1 MPSQRPESGGVAV
14 EDLESTA
21 KLPVLDVAAIDDMDV
36 EDESHLRTTVLPP
49 DAFATSETHPG
60 IPILKEPTGLAS
72 EDVRVVVREA
82 AAASAAAR
90 EQGDSRVAAEAE
102 AAVGRLLER
111 QAELLREMQEVREEA
126 EARYQRLENDLDAA
140 RRLGEDLDAMR
151 REAEARTLAAE
162 QRVAAL
168 EAEFAAARDQ
178 LEAGARA
185 AATTLRRTLEEESVA
200 ARQRHAAAVSVL
212 RQQHETA
219 LAAAEAQHRAESA
232 GLLERRESEAAA
244 LRAQGE
250 ASLVELRQ
258 RLEGAHEASR
268 RELGAESAALRDQ
281 VAVQSADHGAALQ
294 TARDEAAE
302 LGRQLVALR
311 GLKAQD
317 EMALAGAREEIA
329 ALGRSLEAAR
339 EGLSSAER
347 GAHQSLTERGRELER
362 TRAELTELKALA
374 AAQVEALQAAES
386 RRGIWASL
394 LGDAE
399 SSHDSQLR
407 EASEAADAE
416 RERAIAAQTELE
428 ARMRQQG
435 EREATLRAEIDSA
448 AARCEEADRRAED
461 LRTALAQAQGAL
473 VTARA
478 DADGQA
484 ARLAEFEARLDALQA
499 RERAAVEQAEAASA
513 IGAELARQL
522 QALQHKL
529 EVTEPATRAEL
540 DALRTEKDA
549 LRAEHGSLLERHA
562 ALGTA
567 AEAAAARA
575 AALEARLGAED
586 PADSL
591 RTVQGELRRGVE
603 RITELESDL
612 RAAED
617 QINRLEGELRVK
629 SARLEELARAPW
641 PTHGGAP
648 EVTSIGTRRRDEYAA
663 RGRDAVGAGE
673 SMLASD
679 SAFSG
684 AGAAAS
690 ADGVTRY
697 FVLMD
702 GDTEIVHV
710 LGRRTTI
717 GRGLDNDVRI
727 DTKFISRHHAVV
739 LAGPNQTV
747 VEDLR
752 STNGV
757 LVNGRRVTRSVLRDG
772 DIVHVGKTQFRFVQR
787 HRER

>member
-1 MPSQRPESGGVAV
+1 MPSQRPESGGVKAG
-14 EDLESTA
+14 DLESTA
-21 KLPVLDVAAIDDMDV
+21 KLPVLDVAAIDDLDV

-49 DAFATSETHPG
+49 DVFASSDTHPG

-82 AAASAAAR
+82 AAASAATR
-90 EQGDSRVAAEAE
+90 EQDDSRAAAEAE
-102 AAVGRLLER
+102 AAVGQVLER

-126 EARYQRLENDLDAA
+126 EARYQRLESDLDAA

-162 QRVAAL
+162 QRVGAIEAGFSAAHAKL
-168 EAEFAAARDQ
+168 EAD
-178 LEAGARA
+178 L
-185 AATTLRRTLEEESVA
+185 LA
-200 ARQRHAAAVSVL
+200 ARQRNAADADAA
-212 RQQHETA
+212 RQQ
-219 LAAAEAQHRAESA
+219 
-232 GLLERRESEAAA
+232 RESEVAAQAAA
-244 LRAQGE
+244 
-250 ASLVELRQ
+250 
-258 RLEGAHEASR
+258 
-268 RELGAESAALRDQ
+268 
-281 VAVQSADHGAALQ
+281 HGAALQ
-294 TARDEAAE
+294 AARDEAAE
-302 LGRQLVALR
+302 LGRQLAQLR
-311 GLKAQD
+311 GLKSQD
-317 EMALAGAREEIA
+317 EVALASAREEIA
-329 ALGRSLEAAR
+329 ALGCSLETAR

-347 GAHQSLTERGRELER
+347 GAQQSLADRGRELER
-362 TRAELTELKALA
+362 VRGELAELRGLA

-407 EASEAADAE
+407 EAREAADAE
-416 RERAIAAQTELE
+416 RERAAAARAELE

-435 EREATLRAEIDSA
+435 EREATLRVEIDA
-448 AARCEEADRRAED
+448 AADRAEDAERRAED
-461 LRTALAQAQGAL
+461 LRTALVQAQGAL
-473 VTARA
+473 VIARA

-484 ARLAEFEARLDALQA
+484 ARLAEFESRLDALQS
-499 RERAAVEQAEAASA
+499 RERAAVEQAEAATA
-513 IGAELARQL
+513 TGVELGRQL
-522 QALQHKL
+522 QALQGRLDGSETAARAEL
-529 EVTEPATRAEL
+529 EATRAEREQL
-540 DALRTEKDA
+540 RAELGALRTERDV
-549 LRAEHGSLLERHA
+549 RRSEHDSLLERHA
-562 ALGTA
+562 ALSTA
-567 AEAAAARA
+567 AETAAARA
-575 AALEARLGAED
+575 VELEARFGAED
-586 PADSL
+586 PAEAL
-591 RTVQGELRRGVE
+591 RTLQGELRRGVE
-603 RITELESDL
+603 RISELESDL

-617 QINRLEGELRVK
+617 QVNRLEGDLRVK
-629 SARLEELARAPW
+629 SARLEELGRSPW
-641 PTHGGAP
+641 PTHAGAP

-663 RGRDAVGAGE
+663 RGRGAGDSGATGE